1 MSTVPTT
8 ERDVTAAE
16 TFLRS
21 DTCHEEVFSRDG
33 DGGPC
38 GAHAV
43 AIRIDPNW
51 DSPYPVC
58 ARHARAPLVT
68 ISGIV
73 RGIMA
78 TGVTTL

>member
-1 MSTVPTT
+1 MSVPTT

-33 DGGPC
+33 DGAPC
-38 GAHAV
+38 NKSAV